1 MYLIAHYKA
10 ITFFH
15 TLPKMRAEL
24 KICFNPNNPVN
35 LNPTSRSPLSALS
48 PSAHR
53 LTQLIARLSENLSFC
68 LPAHTKN
75 LCTTFALDR
84 KRENGLSYSVQ
95 RLPSVLPHHPHL
107 HRHNRW
113 ALFEK

>member
-10 ITFFH
+10 ITFFQ
-15 TLPKMRAEL
+15 TLPLRTEL

-35 LNPTSRSPLSALS
+35 LNPTSRSRLSALS
-48 PSAHR
+48 PSAHS
-53 LTQLIARLSENLSFC
+53 LTQLIARSSENLSFC
-68 LPAHTKN
+68 LPAHTKHMYST
-75 LCTTFALDR
+75 LALDR

-107 HRHNRW
+107 QCHNRW
-113 ALFEK
+113 TLFEK